1 MKIKFCPPCAIIP
14 SLVGR
19 CVLSVVST
27 CFRFFAESNP
37 LISFNSAALF
47 GKSSGRSSSRSV
59 CDVGVGFFSSVSTC
73 FSFDLSNDLTSALE
87 SAFSSS
93 MTIEKEIKIIFT
105 NLLL

>member
-1 MKIKFCPPCAIIP
+1 MRITFFLPCIP

-27 CFRFFAESNP
+27 CFRFFAESNL
-37 LISFNSAALF
+37 LISFNSAALS
-47 GKSSGRSSSRSV
+47 GNSSGRSSSLRV
-59 CDVGVGFFSSVSTC
+59 CGVGVGFFSSVSTC

-93 MTIEKEIKIIFT
+93 MTNENKIKIMLT
-105 NLLL
+105 NLPL